1 MIIPPSRSKQTILNV
16 LGRIDALVLSGGADI
31 NPLFMD
37 EAPVQGLHGIN
48 PERDDYELL
57 LTRLAFDRQIPILG
71 ICRGIQTL
79 TLALGGSMF
88 QDIYSTP
95 DGKRLLKHSQDAPR
109 NTLTHFVNIEKSSL
123 LAQICKAEKIAV
135 NSFHHHAISSPGEH
149 LKISAY
155 ATDGVIEAVESSEF
169 KPVLGVQWHPE

>member
-1 MIIPPSRSKQTILNV
+1 MNESGNIKQTFDIDEIYSDINSTFPNTTPRPIVGITGNLDAETCKLAFAYYKSVELAGGEPVIIPPSRSKQTILNV

-88 QDIYSTP
+88 QDIYSTRQ
-95 DGKRLLKHSQDAPR
+95 KASETFARR
-109 NTLTHFVNIEKSSL
+109 T
-123 LAQICKAEKIAV
+123 AQ
-135 NSFHHHAISSPGEH
+135 HAYPFCEH
-149 LKISAY
+149 
-155 ATDGVIEAVESSEF
+155 
-169 KPVLGVQWHPE
+169 